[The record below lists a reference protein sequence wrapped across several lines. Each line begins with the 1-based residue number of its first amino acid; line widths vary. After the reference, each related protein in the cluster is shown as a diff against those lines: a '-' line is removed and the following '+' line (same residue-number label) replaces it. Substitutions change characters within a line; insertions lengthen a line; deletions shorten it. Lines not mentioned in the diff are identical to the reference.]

1 MPHPFKT
8 DILTNS
14 LPSEWYRYD
23 FGIIS
28 ESLLPEKKEFTPT
41 PFYEFSRAILTPLGR
56 VFKIQNIFL
65 HDFIGFLTSINYMD
79 KWVTPLGVR

>member
-1 MPHPFKT
+1 MPHALKT

-28 ESLLPEKKEFTPT
+28 ESLLPEKKKFTPT
-41 PFYEFSRAILTPLGR
+41 PFYEFSRASLTPNGVTHLNIHPIDN
-56 VFKIQNIFL
+56 KIRHSRFAFYFE
-65 HDFIGFLTSINYMD
+65 H
-79 KWVTPLGVR
+79 